1 MSRANHFRLRWKGSV
16 TGPFPLTRIQE
27 MLRAGEISLLH
38 NIEVDE
44 SWMTV
49 RDYFRAIGLSR
60 GPTVVSFDNSQPK
73 AGAPSSA
80 PGEELPIGET
90 LSPASARNAAGE
102 SLERSVREGYLWCG
116 STFLLPPAF
125 GLAVYAWHLVS
136 PDTPPLSLFI
146 LLSFTTAL
154 GCFLPIAFVR
164 KVGRTLDQEGLAEI
178 RQTQANLAILLAGLG
193 FVLWSWCF
201 WILVHPRP

>member
-1 MSRANHFRLRWKGSV
+1 MFA
-16 TGPFPLTRIQE
+16 
-27 MLRAGEISLLH
+27 
-38 NIEVDE
+38 
-44 SWMTV
+44 
-49 RDYFRAIGLSR
+49 AIGLSR
-60 GPTVVSFDNSQPK
+60 GPAVATFDNEQPIS
-73 AGAPSSA
+73 GAPTSA
-80 PGEELPIGET
+80 PGEELPVGEA
-90 LSPASARNAAGE
+90 LSPAASRNAAGE

-116 STFLLPPAF
+116 STFLLPPTF

-136 PDTPPLSLFI
+136 PETPPISLFI

-154 GCFLPIAFVR
+154 GCFLPVAFVR